1 MGEPRGSRRATIAE
15 VADIAGVSRTTVS
28 HVLSGNRPV
37 AQPTRERVE
46 GAIELLGFRPNGLA
60 RSLRARRSDTVALI
74 IPDITNP
81 YYPVLS
87 RGLDDAL
94 PGHRTLI
101 CNTDAAR
108 TRELDFAADAFDR
121 HVDGIV
127 LVSFQI
133 GAADLREIIDS
144 GLPMVSVG
152 PRIDDPRVD
161 VVLTDDEHG
170 AFEAARYLIDRGHR
184 RIGMIGGPVGPG
196 QSRAAGYRR
205 ALEEGNLDSDP
216 ELTQSRHGPDK
227 VARKRCADSSHWM
240 TGPPPS
246 SARTTSWRSVRWT
259 SQRESGLS
267 IPQDLALV
275 GYDDIEAA
283 TLVSPPLTTV
293 VNPAYEAGRAAGRLL
308 LDRMTGRHAGERREV
323 VLRARLVERG
333 SAWWIDHGVLSMA
346 SPGTEGGMPRA

>member
-1 MGEPRGSRRATIAE
+1 MGTSRGSRRATIAE
-15 VADIAGVSRTTVS
+15 VADAAGVSRTTVS

-37 AQPTRERVE
+37 AEATRERVE
-46 GAIELLGFRPNGLA
+46 GAIKLLGFRPNGLA
-60 RSLRARRSDTVALI
+60 RSLRVRRSDTVALI

-133 GAADLREIIDS
+133 GTADLREIIDS

-152 PRIDDPRVD
+152 ASIDDPRVD

-170 AFEAARYLIDRGHR
+170 AFEAARYLIGRGHG
-184 RIGMIGGPVGPG
+184 RIGMIGGAVGPG
-196 QSRAAGYRR
+196 QRRAAGYRR
-205 ALEEGNLDSDP
+205 ALREGNLDWDP
-216 ELTQSRHGPDK
+216 ELTQIAEWTRHGGQEAMRRLVALDDRPTAVFCANDLMAIGAMD
-227 VARKRCADSSHWM
+227 VARD
-240 TGPPPS
+240 
-246 SARTTSWRSVRWT
+246 
-259 SQRESGLS
+259 SGLS
-267 IPQDLALV
+267 IPKEIALV

-293 VNPAYEAGRAAGRLL
+293 VNPAYEAGQAAGRLL
-308 LDRMTGRHAGERREV
+308 LDRMTGRHAGERREA
-323 VLRARLVERG
+323 VLRARLVKRG
-333 SAWWIDHGVLSMA
+333 SA
-346 SPGTEGGMPRA
+346 